1 MKCEFCGKEF
11 KTEKGFQKHMCEKK
25 RRFVEFD
32 NVGYQVWLR
41 ICNIFKIR
49 LPKVNGDDDIPLRM
63 RFINDKSYKAIC
75 LFARWVID
83 VGVLNPFSYI
93 SFLKTNMVE
102 MKNWTSST
110 AYRSWL
116 FQYLKEEPEAAS
128 IKRSVDYL
136 NQIGATLDTISQN
149 RLYLAIRYG
158 LITNKYLKTQ
168 NFDVKSHLD
177 DVQWYEVRPF
187 IITDVVDRMNNA
199 LHNS

>member
-32 NVGYQVWLR
+32 NIGYQIWLR

-49 LPKVNGDDDIPLRM
+49 LPKVNGDDDTPLKM

-93 SFLKTNMVE
+93 TF
-102 MKNWTSST
+102 
-110 AYRSWL
+110 
-116 FQYLKEEPEAAS
+116 F
-128 IKRSVDYL
+128 
-136 NQIGATLDTISQN
+136 
-149 RLYLAIRYG
+149 
-158 LITNKYLKTQ
+158 
-168 NFDVKSHLD
+168 
-177 DVQWYEVRPF
+177 
-187 IITDVVDRMNNA
+187 
-199 LHNS
+199 

>member
-1 MKCEFCGKEF
+1 M
-11 KTEKGFQKHMCEKK
+11 
-25 RRFVEFD
+25 
-32 NVGYQVWLR
+32 
-41 ICNIFKIR
+41 I
-49 LPKVNGDDDIPLRM
+49 
-63 RFINDKSYKAIC
+63 
-75 LFARWVID
+75 
-83 VGVLNPFSYI
+83 
-93 SFLKTNMVE
+93 E

-136 NQIGATLDTISQN
+136 NQIGATLETISQN

-187 IITDVVDRMNNA
+187 IITDVVDRMNDA